1 MLVPLNIDE
10 LEAAAR
16 EQLPADVF
24 GYYAGGAWDLLTLKE
39 NRDAYRRLR
48 IRYRV
53 MRDVSERSTRCEL
66 FGESLAMPI
75 FAAPTA
81 FHKLAHPDGEI
92 ATARGAGA
100 AGTLM
105 TLSSLSTTRL
115 EEVAAAA
122 SGPLWFQLYINK
134 DRAFTRTLAQRAV
147 DAGYRAIVVTCDTPC
162 WGVRETDLRTGF
174 HLPPGMEPVNLVAS
188 DAAGST
194 LSHHGAGMGQIMSWM
209 LDPALTWRDIAWL
222 ASEVDVPV
230 IVKGICRPDDALLAI
245 EHGARGIIVSN
256 HGGRQLDGAPATIDV
271 LPAVSDAVAGRVP
284 VLVDGGIR
292 RGTDVLKAI
301 ASGARAVLVGR
312 PILWGLAH
320 GGADG
325 VETALNMLR
334 TEFDL
339 AMALSGC
346 ANLNEITRDLLGPAW
361 QKN

>member
-1 MLVPLNIDE
+1 MPGPLNIDE
-10 LEAAAR
+10 LEAAASAK
-16 EQLPADVF
+16 LPEDVF
-24 GYYAGGAWDLLTLKE
+24 GYYAGGAWDLSTLRE
-39 NRDAYRRLR
+39 NREAYRRLR
-48 IRYRV
+48 IHYRV
-53 MRDVSERSTRCEL
+53 LRDVSGRSMACEI
-66 FGESLAMPI
+66 FGDRLEMPI
-75 FAAPTA
+75 LVAPTA

-115 EEVAAAA
+115 EDVAAAA

-134 DRAFTRTLAQRAV
+134 DRGFTRTLARRAV
-147 DAGYRAIVVTCDTPC
+147 NAGYRAIVVTCDTPC

-174 HLPPGMEPVNLVAS
+174 HLPSGIEPVNLVAS
-188 DAAGST
+188 DAEGST
-194 LSHHGAGMGQIMSWM
+194 LSHQGAGMGQIMSWM

-222 ASEVDVPV
+222 AGEVDVPV
-230 IVKGICRPDDALLAI
+230 IVKGICRPDDAVQAI

-271 LPAVSDAVAGRVP
+271 LASVAGAVAERVP

-292 RGTDVLKAI
+292 RGTDVLKAL

-312 PILWGLAH
+312 PVLWGLAH
-320 GGADG
+320 DGADG
-325 VETALNMLR
+325 VRTALNMLR
-334 TEFDL
+334 SEFDL

-346 ANLNEITRDLLGPAW
+346 AALPEITSDLLGFRDT
-361 QKN
+361 